1 MIGAQN
7 MNNPFS
13 LVFGKEPQMLINT
26 YEQYNS
32 IKDTFLDENP
42 VSNTYLITG
51 VRGSGKTVLL
61 TRIEKY
67 FDSLQDFIVI
77 DINPEMD
84 ILEYLASSI
93 YEKSNSKFKFLK
105 TEFSFSF
112 NGVSIS
118 LGGEKPI
125 SNVITLLDKL
135 LTTIKKNNKKV
146 LICIDDVVSNIYVR
160 AFVQQF
166 QIMLRKDYPIFLLM
180 TGLYENVRKLQNE
193 KSLTFLYRAPK
204 IQINNLSLISIAES
218 YEKKLNVEKK
228 DAIKMSKV
236 TNGYAFAYQVLGYIL
251 FEREKKVVDYNVLKQ
266 FDAYLR
272 EYVYEKV
279 YFDLSETERKILR
292 FLANDNDKKVASIID
307 ETGISRESMSQY
319 RDKLIKK
326 GLLNKVGWGKLDFAL
341 PRFREYILVQSE
353 FEV

>member
-1 MIGAQN
+1 MK
-7 MNNPFS
+7 NPFS

-26 YEQYNS
+26 YEQYNL

-77 DINPEMD
+77 DINPEID

-112 NGVSIS
+112 KGMSIS
-118 LGGEKPI
+118 LSGEKPV

-166 QIMLRKDYPIFLLM
+166 QIMLRKDYPVFLLM
-180 TGLYENVRKLQNE
+180 TGLYENVRSLQNE

-204 IQINNLSLISIAES
+204 IQINTLSLISIAES
-218 YEKKLNVEKK
+218 YEKELNVDKS
-228 DAIKMSKV
+228 DAIKMSKL
-236 TNGYAFAYQVLGYIL
+236 TSGYAFAYQVLGYIL
-251 FEREKKVVDYNVLKQ
+251 FEREKRVVDHNVLKQ
-266 FDAYLR
+266 FDTYLR

-292 FLANDNDKKVASIID
+292 VLATDNEKKVSGIID
-307 ETGISRESMSQY
+307 DIGISRESMSQY

-353 FEV
+353 FEI

>member
-1 MIGAQN
+1 MK
-7 MNNPFS
+7 NPFS

-26 YEQYNS
+26 YEQYNL
-32 IKDTFLDENP
+32 IKDTILDENP

-67 FDSLQDFIVI
+67 FDSIEDFIVI
-77 DINPEMD
+77 DINPEID

-112 NGVSIS
+112 KGVSIS
-118 LGGEKPI
+118 LSGEKPV

-146 LICIDDVVSNIYVR
+146 LICIDDVVSNTYVKV
-160 AFVQQF
+160 FVQQF
-166 QIMLRKDYPIFLLM
+166 QIMLRKDYPVFLLM
-180 TGLYENVRKLQNE
+180 TGLYENVRNLQNE

-204 IQINNLSLISIAES
+204 IQINTLSLISIAES
-218 YEKKLNVEKK
+218 YEKELNVEKN
-228 DAIKMSKV
+228 DAIKMSKL
-236 TNGYAFAYQVLGYIL
+236 TSGYAFAYQVLGYIL
-251 FEREKKVVDYNVLKQ
+251 FEREKRVVDYNVLKQ
-266 FDAYLR
+266 FDTYLR

-292 FLANDNDKKVASIID
+292 ALATDNDNKVSNIID
-307 ETGISRESMSQY
+307 DIGISRESMSQY

-341 PRFREYILVQSE
+341 PRFREYVLVQSE
-353 FEV
+353 FEI